1 MSVCPVVPSYIYLCP
16 INIGKNVRNFRFQQ
30 STKIIFA
37 FLSSAT
43 LLWENDGEAIKKFC
57 TAADSHLN
65 VDVDPVSFGGKVEV
79 DVAVEEGDV
88 VLGQVPS
95 AQTEHPG
102 HCVHVV
108 HHLLRRVG
116 AELMESEISFDYGKL
131 LIKQILYIC
140 V

>member
-1 MSVCPVVPSYIYLCP
+1 M
-16 INIGKNVRNFRFQQ
+16 
-30 STKIIFA
+30 
-37 FLSSAT
+37 
-43 LLWENDGEAIKKFC
+43 
-57 TAADSHLN
+57 
-65 VDVDPVSFGGKVEV
+65 
-79 DVAVEEGDV
+79 AVEEGDV

-116 AELMESEISFDYGKL
+116 AELMESEISFNYGKL
-131 LIKQILYIC
+131 FIEQILYIC